1 MRILN
6 FGEFIKIILKNQI
19 TLTAIMNVL
28 HIEGVISSKAEAET
42 MAPGE
47 KVFSFEDL
55 EAFLATNGEAPFEA
69 IINSPGG
76 SVEEGFRIYEK
87 LKSLDVTTIA
97 HTANSIASIIFLSG
111 KSRKVTPKSQIII
124 HNAWVDAKDLEGE
137 KLNVHTVK
145 ALTEFFAETDKKI
158 LDVYTGVAG
167 SARTGKIFALMSQDT
182 DLGASLA
189 LEFGFATEMA
199 EKEYQTAG
207 LKNRVLTFSRNQ
219 IALLNIQEGPI
230 KTYADILYVN
240 DSGQVLVVKRKSSDD
255 FEPGKWGFVGGKVM
269 QGETTKQG
277 ALREFK
283 EETGLE
289 ILEAYLVEEVV
300 NEDESLTVYFAAK
313 GSELPVILPEHESAE
328 FISVEEFSS
337 YEFIKDQ
344 SERFETLLNKTITIL
359 KMQNEEKLNAFE
371 KALAGL
377 KNLFKLQA
385 RNMAVTTQEGVEI
398 FIAGA
403 EDGELVG
410 KTVYLADESL
420 PTETLAPAGVHVL
433 EDGTRITLDESGVIS
448 EVVAPEPPEDVE
460 ALKAAYEEKE
470 KAMEEEKAKLQ
481 AKIAAQA
488 KTIEDQNKAIEESKT
503 QISKLVKDFADLKNL
518 IPGDPE
524 KPKAKALS
532 REEFAK
538 LTPSEQIRLRA
549 MNKAV

>member
-1 MRILN
+1 
-6 FGEFIKIILKNQI
+6 
-19 TLTAIMNVL
+19 MNVL

-87 LKSLDVTTIA
+87 LKSLDVTTVA

-158 LDVYTGVAG
+158 LDVYTEMAG

-182 DLGASLA
+182 DLGADLA

-219 IALLNIQEGPI
+219 IDL
-230 KTYADILYVN
+230 
-240 DSGQVLVVKRKSSDD
+240 
-255 FEPGKWGFVGGKVM
+255 
-269 QGETTKQG
+269 
-277 ALREFK
+277 
-283 EETGLE
+283 
-289 ILEAYLVEEVV
+289 
-300 NEDESLTVYFAAK
+300 
-313 GSELPVILPEHESAE
+313 
-328 FISVEEFSS
+328 
-337 YEFIKDQ
+337 
-344 SERFETLLNKTITIL
+344 ITNNL
-359 KMQNEEKLNAFE
+359 KIEMQNEEKLNAFE